1 MQFAT
6 TKLNEQYSRRV
17 SKRENK
23 HRKEKEKQHSLCS
36 PIVTQRSQARDD
48 TVTPHTVVAAMK
60 IAASLTKS
68 ASHTELEILLQ
79 ALFSD

>member
-1 MQFAT
+1 MNNIQ
-6 TKLNEQYSRRV
+6 EESP
-17 SKRENK
+17 
-23 HRKEKEKQHSLCS
+23 KEKTNPGKKKKSSTDSLCS
-36 PIVTQRSQARDD
+36 LIVTQRSQAHDD

>member
-17 SKRENK
+17 SKRENE

-36 PIVTQRSQARDD
+36 LIVTQRSQAHDV

-60 IAASLTKS
+60 IAASLTES
-68 ASHTELEILLQ
+68 ASHTGVEILLQ